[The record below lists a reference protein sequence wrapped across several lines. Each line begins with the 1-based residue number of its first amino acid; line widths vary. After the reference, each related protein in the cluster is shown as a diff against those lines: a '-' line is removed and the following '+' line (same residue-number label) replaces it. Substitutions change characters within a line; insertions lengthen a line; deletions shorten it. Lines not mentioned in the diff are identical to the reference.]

1 MPVSAKMEIVGAKEA
16 VRSLNKLEP
25 GLRKQFAADATRIA
39 QPAIS
44 EAQRRYSS
52 VGWGRTEVKG
62 LSRRWNDG
70 GRPIFPWDSKKASNF
85 VKIRLESD
93 RRRTSVILIEQRN
106 AGTAIVESAGR
117 KTENALGN
125 ALGFIKPRT
134 TRILGPAVFSRR
146 NEISG
151 EMEKAMLEVIKRVE
165 KELK

>member
-1 MPVSAKMEIVGAKEA
+1 MPVSAKMQIVGAKEA

-52 VGWGRTEVKG
+52 IGVPLSGMTRNWASNGRK
-62 LSRRWNDG
+62 
-70 GRPIFPWDSKKASNF
+70 IFPYNVSKASRG
-85 VKIRLESD
+85 VKIKLQGD
-93 RRRTSVILIEQRN
+93 RRVTSVILIEQRD
-106 AGTAIVESAGR
+106 AATAVWESAGR

-125 ALGFIKPRT
+125 ALGFIKPNTSRV
-134 TRILGPAVFSRR
+134 LGPSVFSRR

-151 EMEKAMLEVIKRVE
+151 EMEKAILEVTRRVE

>member
-1 MPVSAKMEIVGAKEA
+1 MPVSPSMQIVGAKEA

-52 VGWGRTEVKG
+52 VGVPLSGMTRNWTSNGRK
-62 LSRRWNDG
+62 
-70 GRPIFPWDSKKASNF
+70 IFPYNVSKASRG
-85 VKIRLESD
+85 VKIKLQGD
-93 RRRTSVILIEQRN
+93 RRVTSVILIEQRD
-106 AGTAIVESAGR
+106 AATAVWESAGR
-117 KTENALGN
+117 KTTNALGD
-125 ALGFIKPRT
+125 ALGFIKPNTSRV
-134 TRILGPAVFSRR
+134 LGPSVFSRR

-151 EMEKAMLEVIKRVE
+151 EMEKAILEVTRRVE

>member
-1 MPVSAKMEIVGAKEA
+1 MPVSPSMQIVGAKEA

-52 VGWGRTEVKG
+52 VGVPLSGMTRNWASNGRK
-62 LSRRWNDG
+62 
-70 GRPIFPWDSKKASNF
+70 IFPYNVSKASRG
-85 VKIRLESD
+85 VKIKLQGD
-93 RRRTSVILIEQRN
+93 RRVTSVILIEQRD
-106 AGTAIVESAGR
+106 AATAVWESAGR

-125 ALGFIKPRT
+125 ALGFIKPNTSRV
-134 TRILGPAVFSRR
+134 LGPSVFSRR

-151 EMEKAMLEVIKRVE
+151 EMEKAILEVTRRVE

>member
-1 MPVSAKMEIVGAKEA
+1 MQIVGAKEA

-52 VGWGRTEVKG
+52 VGVPLSGMTRNWTSNGRK
-62 LSRRWNDG
+62 
-70 GRPIFPWDSKKASNF
+70 IFPYNVSKAPRG
-85 VKIRLESD
+85 VKIKLQGD
-93 RRRTSVILIEQRN
+93 RRVTSVILIEQRD
-106 AGTAIVESAGR
+106 AATAVWESAGR
-117 KTENALGN
+117 KTENPLGN
-125 ALGFIKPRT
+125 ALGFIKPNTSRV
-134 TRILGPAVFSRR
+134 LGPSVFSRR

-151 EMEKAMLEVIKRVE
+151 EMEKAILEVTRRVE

>member
-1 MPVSAKMEIVGAKEA
+1 MQIVGAKEA

-52 VGWGRTEVKG
+52 IGVPLSGMTRNWASNGRK
-62 LSRRWNDG
+62 
-70 GRPIFPWDSKKASNF
+70 IFPYNVSKASRG
-85 VKIRLESD
+85 VKIKLQGD
-93 RRRTSVILIEQRN
+93 RRVTSVILIEQRD
-106 AGTAIVESAGR
+106 AATAVWESAGR
-117 KTENALGN
+117 KTTNALGD
-125 ALGFIKPRT
+125 ALGFIKPNTSRV
-134 TRILGPAVFSRR
+134 LGPSVFSRR

-151 EMEKAMLEVIKRVE
+151 EMEKAILEVTRRVE

>member
-1 MPVSAKMEIVGAKEA
+1 MPVSPSMQIVGAKEA

-52 VGWGRTEVKG
+52 IGVPLSGMTRNWASNGRK
-62 LSRRWNDG
+62 
-70 GRPIFPWDSKKASNF
+70 IFPYNVSKASRG
-85 VKIRLESD
+85 VKIKLQGD
-93 RRRTSVILIEQRN
+93 RRVTSVILIEQRD
-106 AGTAIVESAGR
+106 AATAVWESAGR
-117 KTENALGN
+117 KTENPLGN
-125 ALGFIKPRT
+125 ALGFIKPNTSRV
-134 TRILGPAVFSRR
+134 LGPSVFSRR

-151 EMEKAMLEVIKRVE
+151 EMEKAILEVTRRVE